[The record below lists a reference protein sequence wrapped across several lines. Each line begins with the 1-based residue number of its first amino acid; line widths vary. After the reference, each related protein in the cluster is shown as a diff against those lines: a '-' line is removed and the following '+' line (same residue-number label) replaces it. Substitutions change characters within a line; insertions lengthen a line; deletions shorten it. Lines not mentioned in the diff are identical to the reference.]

1 MPEIQEGDQETG
13 SGGASMMESGKTG
26 TEREKKREM
35 QRLYKGLLDYQAV
48 VTRRVSRQQRRLAPE
63 VLKMNRREIDV
74 RTFRSE
80 QDRRV

>member
-1 MPEIQEGDQETG
+1 
-13 SGGASMMESGKTG
+13 MMESGKTG